1 MLRRRRPAPP
11 PPSHTRTHTQI
22 YSHVASGFT
31 DGNPYLRELT
41 LKSMAVLGPKLS
53 QKTLSQSLLKHL
65 AKLQA
70 SRLWPP

>member
-1 MLRRRRPAPP
+1 MLLLLTP
-11 PPSHTRTHTQI
+11 QI
-22 YSHVASGFT
+22 YTHVAAGFT
-31 DGNPYLRELT
+31 DANPYLRELT

-70 SRLWPP
+70 RHAALCCAHAALMLR